1 MTELLVRVERRGP
14 VALVKLDRPAKRN
27 ALNRAM
33 LTDLV
38 RTLRECDDDPDIRAI
53 VISGSEQAF
62 AAGADIEALAAAN
75 AIELYTS
82 GFSEMW
88 DDVAAI
94 AKPLVAAV
102 SGYTLGGGLE
112 LALICDIVVAD
123 RTAIFGMPEAGIGT
137 IPGAGGTQRLV
148 RAVGKSMAME
158 MILAGRRITAD
169 EALSFG
175 LVSTVANDGQGSE
188 AAAFGIA
195 ERIAAAAP
203 LAVSMA
209 KSAVLESYETTL
221 AAGIRYERSLSALI
235 AASDDR
241 AEGVRAF
248 AAKERPVFKGK

>member
-1 MTELLVRVERRGP
+1 MTELLIHTELQGP
-14 VALVKLDRPAKRN
+14 IALIKLNRPAKRN

-33 LTDLV
+33 LSQLV
-38 RTLRECDDDPDIRAI
+38 QTLRECDADPGVRAI

-62 AAGADIEALAAAN
+62 AAGADIGALAAAN
-75 AIELYTS
+75 PIELYTS
-82 GFSEMW
+82 GFSDMW

-102 SGYTLGGGLE
+102 SGYALGGGLE

-158 MILAGRRITAD
+158 MILAGRRLDAN

-175 LVSTVANDGQGSE
+175 LVSTVANADQSSE
-188 AAAFGIA
+188 AVALGIA

-248 AAKERPVFKGK
+248 AAKERPAFQGK

>member
-1 MTELLVRVERRGP
+1 MTEPLVQTELQGSI
-14 VALVKLDRPAKRN
+14 ALVKLDRPAKRN

-33 LTDLV
+33 LTELV
-38 RTLRECDDDPDIRAI
+38 RTLRECDAEPGVRAI
-53 VISGSEQAF
+53 VNSGGEQAF
-62 AAGADIEALAAAN
+62 AAGADIGALAAAN

-88 DDVAAI
+88 DDAAAI
-94 AKPLVAAV
+94 AKPLIAAV

-112 LALICDIVVAD
+112 LALICDIIVAD
-123 RTAIFGMPEAGIGT
+123 QTAIFGMPEAGIGT

-158 MILAGRRITAD
+158 MILAGRRLDAN
-169 EALSFG
+169 EALTFG
-175 LVSTVANDGQGSE
+175 LVSTVSNEGQSSQ
-188 AAAFGIA
+188 AAAFVVA
-195 ERIAAAAP
+195 ERIATAAP

>member
-1 MTELLVRVERRGP
+1 MTELLVRTELQGP
-14 VALVKLDRPAKRN
+14 IALVKLDRPAKRN

-33 LTDLV
+33 LTELLC
-38 RTLRECDDDPDIRAI
+38 TLRECDADPGVRAI
-53 VISGSEQAF
+53 VISGGEQAF
-62 AAGADIEALAAAN
+62 AAGADIGVLAAAN

-94 AKPLVAAV
+94 AKPLIAAV

-112 LALICDIVVAD
+112 LVLICDIVVAD
-123 RTAIFGMPEAGIGT
+123 QTAIFGMPETGIGT

-158 MILAGRRITAD
+158 MILAGRRLDAN

-175 LVSTVANDGQGSE
+175 LVSTVASAGQNTE
-188 AAAFGIA
+188 AVAFGIA

-221 AAGIRYERSLSALI
+221 TAGIRYERSLSALI

-241 AEGVRAF
+241 AEGIRAF
-248 AAKERPVFKGK
+248 AAKEQPVFKGK

>member
-1 MTELLVRVERRGP
+1 
-14 VALVKLDRPAKRN
+14 
-27 ALNRAM
+27 
-33 LTDLV
+33 
-38 RTLRECDDDPDIRAI
+38 
-53 VISGSEQAF
+53 
-62 AAGADIEALAAAN
+62 
-75 AIELYTS
+75 
-82 GFSEMW
+82 MW

-94 AKPLVAAV
+94 AKPLIAAV
-102 SGYTLGGGLE
+102 SGYALGGGLE

-158 MILAGRRITAD
+158 MILAGRRLDAH

-175 LVSTVANDGQGSE
+175 LVSTVASEGQGSE

-195 ERIAAAAP
+195 ERIATAAP

-235 AASDDR
+235 TASDDR

-248 AAKERPVFKGK
+248 AAKKLPVFKGK